1 MNIFIDT
8 IRAVAYAIIQPP
20 YVFFIMAAAFVFYK
34 NNIKI
39 VAMQKMIM
47 GTAHESTFLLTIPQI
62 ILGIVGG
69 VLASVILSSLGI
81 IFRMNSYIELIF
93 LISIA
98 LMFLKP
104 RFICFSYSG
113 AVLGVT
119 AIVIDILNSLH
130 IDYLTFPK
138 LEVDLYSIVVVVAVL
153 HIVEGLLILF
163 DGGRGAIPVFSSRN
177 NKIIGGFALKRTWI
191 IPIAL
196 LFLNNRDMSYSLL
209 PITSIPNLWGF
220 ISTLRDF
227 ALVAAAIG
235 FDIFYAATGY
245 SSITFTKDKNQK
257 VLSSSIFVLS
267 YGSILLFFSLIFRNY
282 YYGNVMLIILMPIL
296 HEAMIK
302 YQNHL
307 EDIGEPKFVTEDG
320 VVILDVAENSPAKE
334 MGIVSGDVLIELNSK
349 KINNEQ
355 ELKEGF
361 SEVTSFICL
370 KIRNSNGEFKEFT
383 YNRINKS
390 KGLGVVIVP
399 RDINYESTVV
409 RFDQDKFKEVL
420 DKIKKKK

>member
-20 YVFFIMAAAFVFYK
+20 YVFFIMAAAFVFYR

-47 GTAHESTFLLTIPQI
+47 GTAHESTFLLTIPQL
-62 ILGIVGG
+62 ILGIIGG
-69 VLASVILSSLGI
+69 ALASVLLSSLGI

-113 AVLGVT
+113 AVLGAT
-119 AIVIDILNSLH
+119 AIVIDMLNSLN
-130 IDYLTFPK
+130 INYLTFPK

-196 LFLNNRDMSYSLL
+196 LFLNNKNMSYSLL
-209 PITSIPNLWGF
+209 PISNIPSSWGF

-227 ALVAAAIG
+227 AIVAATIG

-257 VLSSSIFVLS
+257 VLSSGISVLS
-267 YGSILLFFSLIFRNY
+267 YGSILLFSSLIFRNY
-282 YYGNVMLIILMPIL
+282 YYGNVMLIIVMPIL

-302 YQNHL
+302 YQNYL
-307 EDIGEPKFVTEDG
+307 ENIGEPKFVTEDG

-334 MGIVSGDVLIELNSK
+334 MGIKSGDVLIELNSK

-355 ELKEGF
+355 DLKEEF
-361 SEVTSFICL
+361 SEVSSFIWL
-370 KIRNSNGEFKEFT
+370 KIRNSNGQFKEFT
-383 YNRINKS
+383 HNRINKA

-399 RDINYESTVV
+399 RDINYESKVV
-409 RFDQDKFKEVL
+409 PFDQDKFKDVL